1 MNVRELKSLLKSKL
15 PSKQINL
22 LRLGKNVLKNPTKI
36 NIKRELNK
44 YQYNKNKLRVTEI
57 DYVPSVFSAT
67 IVDSCNLRCPNCFY
81 LLENSNRFFNSHLSA
96 EKFEEILKKY
106 NKKSKAEIM
115 FLTGGEPLIHPE
127 FGKLVKISKK
137 YNMIP
142 RAVSNGILIM
152 NNPSSLMDLDYIN
165 ISMDSY
171 DYDTFKKFRGGTKRQ
186 FDRILEGLNF
196 LKESNIN
203 FSLSY
208 VLSSE
213 NIFEIEKMIEFSEY
227 LMPRFVYFH
236 NINPHGSNK
245 FKSLSGQDE
254 NSMKHLAKVLKRN
267 DYTIDIYTTHI
278 FNEKSS
284 HFVEAKCTQPWNYFC
299 FNSKGNVALCCHL
312 NHDVKNGN
320 VFDNYNFNSPEM
332 IKWRKKIMS
341 NKIEDCCLYC
351 HRRFMD
357 EQEFAYFDS
366 VKGKWTFS
374 EDGQVIIKSLQ
385 RIIADNYKN
394 QTHIHL

>member
-57 DYVPSVFSAT
+57 DYVPSVFTAT

-213 NIFEIEKMIEFSEY
+213 NIF
-227 LMPRFVYFH
+227 
-236 NINPHGSNK
+236 
-245 FKSLSGQDE
+245 
-254 NSMKHLAKVLKRN
+254 
-267 DYTIDIYTTHI
+267 
-278 FNEKSS
+278 
-284 HFVEAKCTQPWNYFC
+284 
-299 FNSKGNVALCCHL
+299 
-312 NHDVKNGN
+312 
-320 VFDNYNFNSPEM
+320 
-332 IKWRKKIMS
+332 
-341 NKIEDCCLYC
+341 
-351 HRRFMD
+351 
-357 EQEFAYFDS
+357 
-366 VKGKWTFS
+366 
-374 EDGQVIIKSLQ
+374 
-385 RIIADNYKN
+385 
-394 QTHIHL
+394 

>member
-1 MNVRELKSLLKSKL
+1 MSIQRLKNLLKSKL
-15 PSKQINL
+15 PRQQVNL
-22 LRLGKNVLKNPTKI
+22 LRLAKNSLKDITKI
-36 NIKRELNK
+36 KQALNNF
-44 YQYNKNKLRVTEI
+44 QYNKNKLRVTEI

-67 IVDSCNLRCPNCFY
+67 IVDSCNLRCSNCFY
-81 LLENSNRFFNSHLSA
+81 LLENPDRFFNSHLSA

-106 NKKSKAEIM
+106 NKEKKAEIM

-127 FGKLVKISKK
+127 FGELVKISKK
-137 YNMIP
+137 YNMIT

-171 DYDTFKKFRGGTKRQ
+171 DYDTFKKIRGGTKRQ

-196 LKESNIN
+196 LKESNLN

-208 VLSSE
+208 VLSAE
-213 NIFEIEKMIEFSEY
+213 NIFEMEKMIEFSERF
-227 LMPRFVYFH
+227 MPRFVYFH
-236 NINPHGSNK
+236 NINPHGTDK
-245 FKSLSGQDE
+245 FKSISSQDE

-267 DYTIDIYTTHI
+267 DYTIDIHTTHI

-284 HFVEAKCTQPWNYFC
+284 HFTEAKCIQPWNFFC
-299 FNSKGNVALCCHL
+299 FNSKGNVAFCCHL
-312 NHDVKNGN
+312 DHDVKIGN
-320 VFDNYNFNSPEM
+320 VFNNYNFNSPEM
-332 IKWRKKIMS
+332 IKWRKKTMS

-351 HRRFMD
+351 QRRFVD
-357 EQEFAYFDS
+357 EQEFAFFDS
-366 VKGKWTFS
+366 AKRKWIMS
-374 EDGQVIIKSLQ
+374 KDGDVIIKSLQ
-385 RIIADNYKN
+385 QIFTDNQAN